1 MYRVPFMIGM
11 DSVDLRYM
19 QIDITLESARSL
31 PGINLTNDFNRVE
44 FLSRLNASEEGMH
57 ALIRCDFDDASIL
70 EKEQNAF
77 KIIKILDQND
87 HSALCEVLAS
97 GPVSLIFASLHH
109 AWWVTPTFVHPEGML
124 MTLRGTRNALR
135 QVREKLST
143 VLGDGFKL
151 KLGAESLH
159 SPEFIELLPERQ
171 RTVLEKAILLGYYD
185 RPRRC
190 TQRDI
195 ADSLSI
201 KQATVS
207 EHLQSAEAT
216 IIHAFTTEP

>member
-11 DSVDLRYM
+11 NSVDLRYM
-19 QIDITLESARSL
+19 QISFTRDEGTHL
-31 PGINLTNDFNRVE
+31 PGISLTQDFQRVE
-44 FLSRLNASEEGMH
+44 FLTKLDESEEGMR
-57 ALIRCDFDDASIL
+57 ALIRLDYNDPKILSKDQGAYKLLRIL
-70 EKEQNAF
+70 EQTET
-77 KIIKILDQND
+77 
-87 HSALCEVLAS
+87 SALCEVLAV
-97 GPVSLIFASLHH
+97 GPLARLFSSLEHV
-109 AWWVTPTFVHPEGML
+109 WWVTPTFVHPNGML
-124 MTLRGTRNALR
+124 ITVRGTKDALR
-135 QVREKLST
+135 SIRSSLGEFLS
-143 VLGDGFKL
+143 DGYKM

-159 SPEFIELLPERQ
+159 NPEFIELLPERQ
-171 RTVLEKAILLGYYD
+171 RTVLEKAIEMGYYD

-195 ADSLSI
+195 AESLDI

>member
-19 QIDITLESARSL
+19 QIEITLDSGRYL
-31 PGINLTNDFNRVE
+31 PGIVLTSDFNRVE
-44 FLSRLNASEEGMH
+44 FLTRMSASSDGIN
-57 ALIRCDFDDASIL
+57 ALIRVDYDDASIL

-77 KIIKILDQND
+77 KILKILDQNA

-97 GPVSLIFASLHH
+97 GPLSLVFATLDH
-109 AWWVTPTFVHPEGML
+109 AWWVTPTFVHPQGMTL
-124 MTLRGTRNALR
+124 TLRGTRDALR
-135 QVREKLST
+135 QAREDLNAL
-143 VLGDGFKL
+143 LGDGFKM

-159 SPEFIELLPERQ
+159 NPEFIELLPERQ
-171 RTVLEKAILLGYYD
+171 RTVLEKAIEMGYYD

-195 ADSLSI
+195 ANSLDI

>member
-19 QIDITLESARSL
+19 QIDITPESAKGL
-31 PGINLTNDFNRVE
+31 PGLNLTNDFNRVE
-44 FLSRLNASEEGMH
+44 FLSRMNASQEGIH
-57 ALIRCDFDDASIL
+57 ALIRVDFDDPSIL
-70 EKEQNAF
+70 EKEQEAF

-97 GPVSLIFASLHH
+97 GPISLIFASLHH
-109 AWWVTPTFVHPEGML
+109 AWWVTPTFVHPEGMI
-124 MTLRGTRNALR
+124 MTLRGTRDALR
-135 QVREKLST
+135 QVREELST

>member
-1 MYRVPFMIGM
+1 MIGM

-19 QIDITLESARSL
+19 QIDITPESAKGL
-31 PGINLTNDFNRVE
+31 PGLNLTNDFNRVE
-44 FLSRLNASEEGMH
+44 FLSRMNASQEGIH
-57 ALIRCDFDDASIL
+57 ALIRVDFDDPSIL
-70 EKEQNAF
+70 EKEQEAF

-97 GPVSLIFASLHH
+97 GPISLIFASLHH
-109 AWWVTPTFVHPEGML
+109 AWWVTPTFVHPEGMI
-124 MTLRGTRNALR
+124 MTLRGTRDALR
-135 QVREKLST
+135 QVREELST

>member
-19 QIDITLESARSL
+19 QVDITRESARAL
-31 PGINLTNDFNRVE
+31 PGLNLTNDYNRVE
-44 FLSRLNASEEGMH
+44 FLTRMNASPEGIH
-57 ALIRCDFDDASIL
+57 ALIRVDFDDASIL
-70 EKEQNAF
+70 KKEQNAF
-77 KIIKILDQND
+77 KIIKILDQNA
-87 HSALCEVLAS
+87 HSALCEILAT
-97 GPVSLIFASLHH
+97 GPISLIFASLRH
-109 AWWVTPTFVHPEGML
+109 AWWVTPTFVHPEGMR
-124 MTLRGTRNALR
+124 MTLRGTRDALR
-135 QVREKLST
+135 QVREELST
-143 VLGDGFKL
+143 VLGEGFKL